1 MLGAQASG
9 TQVEA
14 YLFAL
19 FYQGSRMDIRH
30 PAPFGVPFR
39 VADIMAEPGR
49 FATQITFHRT
59 DGLL

>member
-1 MLGAQASG
+1 VLRAQASG

-30 PAPFGVPFR
+30 PAPFGMPFR
-39 VADIMAEPGR
+39 MADIMAEPGR
-49 FATQITFHRT
+49 FAT
-59 DGLL
+59 

>member
-14 YLFAL
+14 YSFAL

-30 PAPFGVPFR
+30 PAPFGMPFR
-39 VADIMAEPGR
+39 MADIMAE
-49 FATQITFHRT
+49 
-59 DGLL
+59 LS